1 MIENLEQ
8 YFQINPNA
16 FRYNAKLNKYIAKSV
31 HFKDRERFDLAKEQK
46 AKSIVSVSNIIKL
59 VNDILKF
66 AGIKE
71 IEEKAMQE
79 VINIKPQDIHFD
91 FSEIERIVLRDD
103 R

>member
-71 IEEKAMQE
+71 IEEKQAKKNPSKVNYDE
-79 VINIKPQDIHFD
+79 LKKLII
-91 FSEIERIVLRDD
+91 
-103 R
+103 